1 MACTSTSVLPT
12 LAVHRTC
19 YAGLANPSPTHMVSL
34 PALTRPLHQ
43 RCSFSTFFTYPGGRR
58 GRIIAMATGDTSD
71 PLKPVSDTLKPIQEA
86 WDKTDDKL
94 AIGGLGFA
102 AIVVLWASTGL
113 IGAIDKLPLLPSA
126 FEFIGILFSGWFVYR
141 YLLFQP
147 DREELVKKIKDSV
160 SQITGQ

>member
-43 RCSFSTFFTYPGGRR
+43 RCSFSTFFAYSGGRR
-58 GRIIAMATGDTSD
+58 GRIIAMATGETSD
-71 PLKPVSDTLKPIQEA
+71 PLKPVADTLKPIQEA
-86 WDKTDDKL
+86 
-94 AIGGLGFA
+94 
-102 AIVVLWASTGL
+102 
-113 IGAIDKLPLLPSA
+113 AIDKLPLLPSS

-147 DREELVKKIKDSV
+147 DREELVKKIKDAV